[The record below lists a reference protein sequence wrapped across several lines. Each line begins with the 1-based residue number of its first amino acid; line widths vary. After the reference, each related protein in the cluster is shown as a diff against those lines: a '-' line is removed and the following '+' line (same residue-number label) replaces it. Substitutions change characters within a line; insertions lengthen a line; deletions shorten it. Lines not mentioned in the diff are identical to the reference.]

1 MCLLLA
7 KGRKKNQWRKKKRKR
22 RKSNHKLNRRDCLQQ
37 TSRYHV
43 YPWIICTHPVIL
55 LQIVVMNP
63 GTHLVKNHESQ
74 SKKQPHSLKTDS
86 KTLCYS
92 LLKEKYTPSIVKH
105 NKDLN
110 RCCLT
115 TATRTATEITQ
126 TGYSPKKHL

>member
-1 MCLLLA
+1 MM
-7 KGRKKNQWRKKKRKR
+7 
-22 RKSNHKLNRRDCLQQ
+22 S
-37 TSRYHV
+37 
-43 YPWIICTHPVIL
+43 
-55 LQIVVMNP
+55 P

-86 KTLCYS
+86 KTLRYS

-126 TGYSPKKHL
+126 TGYSTKNIFRSINLSFHPTGRIPQIILLLWGFLCVRIQR